1 MDRAYAMTKHK
12 EYFAELTEALFGKN
26 DFEPS
31 DRKELMQMDPGGFTV
46 VATKWGL
53 NRQAELPPTS

>member
-1 MDRAYAMTKHK
+1 
-12 EYFAELTEALFGKN
+12 LFGKN